1 MSIWC
6 PLGRKP
12 YAVLC
17 QPIRT
22 RYVADPG
29 TLEQRL
35 FRAVTQPVIPPLG
48 ITATDRRIRKQEQ
61 QRIREENNPYRKFL
75 LERARSDFFG
85 EADDRMVLVI
95 QPLHHKWREFVPIRN
110 QLFLK
115 NLVFHGFPVPILREA
130 AIGTRWENFTE
141 CFLRTNSHNFYLFGD
156 ADPLVCRNALSVLK
170 TARFLLLLG
179 TALPHTKQLS
189 MYAPRNNSPSEIRE
203 NDNCWSTVC
212 VLLLKLDVIRGW
224 YHCIPDLV
232 DNLPDILES
241 IVAIPA
247 AKYHCST
254 LMSCC
259 R

>member
-179 TALPHTKQLS
+179 GVVQHRIMTVNQLQEYASLASSGGLDGARGRLLGLLGCKSQELLSTMTKHQTDIVFGLHHLGCS
-189 MYAPRNNSPSEIRE
+189 ATKE
-203 NDNCWSTVC
+203 N
-212 VLLLKLDVIRGW
+212 
-224 YHCIPDLV
+224 
-232 DNLPDILES
+232 
-241 IVAIPA
+241 
-247 AKYHCST
+247 
-254 LMSCC
+254 
-259 R
+259 